1 MHKRPPRLVGF
12 ASAKSRS
19 LCGFS
24 LIEVTL
30 AIGIIAFAFVSLL
43 ALLPAG
49 LTTFRNAVDTGN
61 ESRIV
66 QSFVSKV
73 LATDFENVQA
83 TLDFGASKEIFY
95 FDEEGSEVDS
105 SVKPIASR
113 KTARIYEAKLFV
125 EPPVVP
131 TTVAAGSFQYAVN
144 VVVVFAN
151 MSSPA
156 AKQFDEN
163 TASLASLRSYLTK
176 TGGRTDLKIRPV
188 LVSKMDGK

>member
-1 MHKRPPRLVGF
+1 MHSAPLHFDFPACTERAKPR
-12 ASAKSRS
+12 
-19 LCGFS
+19 GFS
-24 LIEVTL
+24 IVEVAL
-30 AIGIIAFAFVSLL
+30 ALGIIAFAFVSLL

-49 LTTFRNAVDTGN
+49 LTTFRSAIDTNN

-73 LATDFENVQA
+73 LATDFQNVQS
-83 TLDFGASKEIFY
+83 TLDYGSSKEIYY
-95 FDEEGSEVDS
+95 FDEEGSEVDTS
-105 SVKPIASR
+105 AKPIASR
-113 KTARIYEAKLFV
+113 KPARIYEAKLFV

-131 TTVAAGSFQYAVN
+131 TNGANGSFSFALN

-151 MSSPA
+151 ISSPA

-163 TASLASLRSYLTK
+163 TASLASLRAHLAKNGGK
-176 TGGRTDLKIRPV
+176 THMKIRPV